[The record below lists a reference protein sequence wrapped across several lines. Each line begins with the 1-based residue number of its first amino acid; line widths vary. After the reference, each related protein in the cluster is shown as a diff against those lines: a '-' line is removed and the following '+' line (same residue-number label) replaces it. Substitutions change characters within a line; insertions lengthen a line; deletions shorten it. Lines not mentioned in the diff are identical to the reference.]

1 MTRRPTPHVLLP
13 VLILFL
19 ASCASVASPPAA
31 TLAALSGNG
40 SYEVMTYTDFP
51 DVPEFGDATI
61 YYPQDAP
68 APVGGVA
75 IAPGFTEVQS
85 LGGSHKLNPQHS
97 VGVVEYLPI
106 FEGCI
111 HAHRHKIFL
120 IRGCRY

>member
-1 MTRRPTPHVLLP
+1 MTRWPTPHVLLP
-13 VLILFL
+13 VLALFL

-61 YYPQDAP
+61 YYPQGAP

-85 LGGSHKLNPQHS
+85 HIN
-97 VGVVEYLPI
+97 
-106 FEGCI
+106 
-111 HAHRHKIFL
+111 
-120 IRGCRY
+120 